1 MTINT
6 NVIKYYRNFDRMCK
20 RHKRGCY
27 LICVYVCVCRFTWI
41 FASRRKRMMLAFV
54 VVVVN

>member
-20 RHKRGCY
+20 RQKRGCY

-41 FASRRKRMMLAFV
+41 FASRRKRMMLVFV
-54 VVVVN
+54 VVN